1 VAAVYYLR
9 LRAIA
14 LALRGPPAM
23 SQVAG
28 LSAVIDRRFS
38 MPKLHHFRVSF
49 CHDFVLS
56 VSSIGVGRLAKIP
69 YSPFKRISEDLIF
82 DE

>member
-1 VAAVYYLR
+1 MVTVAAVYFLR

-28 LSAVIDRRFS
+28 LSAVIDRRYS
-38 MPKLHHFRVSF
+38 L
-49 CHDFVLS
+49 
-56 VSSIGVGRLAKIP
+56 LA
-69 YSPFKRISEDLIF
+69 EDGITI
-82 DE
+82 D